1 MCSRDDIKLS
11 LKKYTFNAEGGTITI
26 TTEGTFW
33 WINYVDSNDNMDIH
47 NIDFQW
53 IASGYRPRND
63 VFMSFY
69 KFLKNCFTTNPVL
82 TFLFFQ

>member
-53 IASGYRPRND
+53 IEAA
-63 VFMSFY
+63 
-69 KFLKNCFTTNPVL
+69 
-82 TFLFFQ
+82 